1 MSDARRVDVEITMN
15 IPLLAESPSGNIT
28 MYRVNVDIAP
38 LTDVQDTSQ
47 GNVELPV
54 S

>member
-15 IPLLAESPSGNIT
+15 IPLPAESPSGNIS
-28 MYRVNVDIAP
+28 MYRVYVGTTP
-38 LTDVQDTSQ
+38 LTNVQDTSQ